1 MTKENSNLQKKPKRS
16 EMSDEE
22 RVRDFQRKL
31 YLKAKQEKVSVDVNS
46 MAIERIKSW
55 PTVSV

>member
-1 MTKENSNLQKKPKRS
+1 MKESNLTKKPKRS

-31 YLKAKQEKVSVDVNS
+31 YLKAKQETKYKPLKLVK
-46 MAIERIKSW
+46 A
-55 PTVSV
+55 

>member
-1 MTKENSNLQKKPKRS
+1 MKECSLIKKPKRS

-31 YLKAKQEKVSVDVNS
+31 YLKAKQEVNGEVNS
-46 MAIERIKSW
+46 IAVEHSRISLLNID
-55 PTVSV
+55 